1 MARRGEVSMS
11 LADLR
16 RAYAKAE
23 LDERLLDPD
32 PLRQFMSWLDEAQHA
47 ELLEPNAMTLATSTP
62 DGHPSARIVLL
73 KVADAAGFVFFTDSR
88 SQKGRELTA
97 NPRAALVFWWGEL
110 ERQVRICGTVKT
122 VSETESVEYFGSR
135 PEGSRISAW
144 ASLQSEVV
152 RDRAQLER
160 QWVEA
165 RMKHAGE
172 KIPRPAYWGGFRV
185 IPCEYEF
192 WQGRPNRLHD
202 RLRYRLL
209 DTGGWMLERLS
220 P

>member
-1 MARRGEVSMS
+1 MS

-16 RAYAKAE
+16 RAYARAQ
-23 LDERLLDPD
+23 LDEHSLDPD
-32 PLRQFMSWLDEAQHA
+32 PLRQFMSWLDEALHA

-73 KVADAAGFVFFTDSR
+73 KGADTHGFVFFTDSR
-88 SQKGRELTA
+88 SRKGRELAA

-110 ERQVRICGTVKT
+110 ERQVRICGTVQT
-122 VSETESVEYFGSR
+122 VSDDESKKYYDSR

-144 ASLQSEVV
+144 ASRQSEVV
-152 RDRAQLER
+152 QDRAQLER
-160 QWVEA
+160 QWMDA

-172 KIPRPAYWGGFRV
+172 TIPRPAYWGGFRV
-185 IPCEYEF
+185 VPREYEF
-192 WQGRPNRLHD
+192 WQGRPDRLHD
-202 RLRYRLL
+202 RVHYRLL
-209 DTGGWMLERLS
+209 DAGGWMLERLS

>member
-1 MARRGEVSMS
+1 MS

-16 RAYAKAE
+16 RAYARAE
-23 LDERLLDPD
+23 LDERKLDPD
-32 PLRQFMSWLDEAQHA
+32 PLRQFLSWLDEALHA

-73 KVADAAGFVFFTDSR
+73 KGAEPSGFTFFTDSR
-88 SQKGRELTA
+88 SRKGRELAA

-110 ERQVRICGTVKT
+110 ERQVRICGTVAT
-122 VSETESVEYFGSR
+122 VPDAESEKYYDSR

-144 ASLQSEVV
+144 ASRQSEVV

-160 QWVEA
+160 QWADA
-165 RMKHAGE
+165 RTHHAGE
-172 KIPRPAYWGGFRV
+172 HIPRPPYWGGFRV
-185 IPCEYEF
+185 VPREYEF

>member
-1 MARRGEVSMS
+1 MS

-16 RAYAKAE
+16 RAYARAE
-23 LDERLLDPD
+23 MDQRTLDPD
-32 PLRQFMSWLDEAQHA
+32 PLRQFLSWLDEALHA

-62 DGHPSARIVLL
+62 EGHPAARIVLL
-73 KVADAAGFVFFTDSR
+73 KAADASGFTFFTDFRSR
-88 SQKGRELTA
+88 KGRELTA

-110 ERQVRICGTVKT
+110 ERQVRICGTVET
-122 VSETESVEYFGSR
+122 VSDTESEKYFDSR

-144 ASLQSEVV
+144 ASHQSEVV

-160 QWVEA
+160 QWAEA
-165 RMKHAGE
+165 RMKHGGAH
-172 KIPRPAYWGGFRV
+172 IPRPPYWGGFRV
-185 IPCEYEF
+185 IPREYEF
-192 WQGRPNRLHD
+192 WQGRPDRLHD
-202 RLRYRLL
+202 RVRYRSL

>member
-1 MARRGEVSMS
+1 MS

-16 RAYAKAE
+16 RAYARAE

-32 PLRQFMSWLDEAQHA
+32 PLRQFMSWLDEALHS

-73 KVADAAGFVFFTDSR
+73 KAADSAGFVFFTDTRSR
-88 SQKGRELTA
+88 KGRELTA

-110 ERQVRICGTVKT
+110 ERQVRVCGTVTT
-122 VSETESVEYFGSR
+122 VAEAESVKYFDSR

-144 ASLQSEVV
+144 ASHQSEVV

-160 QWVEA
+160 QWADA
-165 RMKHAGE
+165 RHIHAGE
-172 KIPRPAYWGGFRV
+172 RIPRPVYWGGFRV
-185 IPCEYEF
+185 VPREYEF

-202 RLRYRLL
+202 RLRYRLM
-209 DTGGWMLERLS
+209 DTGGWLVERLS

>member
-1 MARRGEVSMS
+1 MS

-16 RAYAKAE
+16 RAYARAE
-23 LDERLLDPD
+23 LDERKLDPD
-32 PLRQFMSWLDEAQHA
+32 PLRQFLSWLDEAVHA

-73 KVADAAGFVFFTDSR
+73 KAADASGFTFFTDARSR
-88 SQKGRELTA
+88 KGSELAA
-97 NPRAALVFWWGEL
+97 NPRAELVFWWGEL
-110 ERQVRICGTVKT
+110 ERQVRICGTAET
-122 VSETESVEYFGSR
+122 VSDAESEKYFDSR

-144 ASLQSEVV
+144 ASQQSEVV

-160 QWVEA
+160 QWADA
-165 RMKHAGE
+165 RMHHGGE
-172 KIPRPAYWGGFRV
+172 RIPRPPYWGGFRML
-185 IPCEYEF
+185 PREYEF

>member
-1 MARRGEVSMS
+1 MS

-16 RAYAKAE
+16 RAYARAE

-32 PLRQFMSWLDEAQHA
+32 PLRQFLSWLDEALHA

-73 KVADAAGFVFFTDSR
+73 KAADSAGFVFFTDTRSR
-88 SQKGRELTA
+88 KGRELTA

-110 ERQVRICGTVKT
+110 ERQVRVCGTVTT
-122 VSETESVEYFGSR
+122 VSEAESVKYFDSR

-144 ASLQSEVV
+144 ASHQSEVV

-160 QWVEA
+160 QWADA
-165 RMKHAGE
+165 RRMHAGE
-172 KIPRPAYWGGFRV
+172 RIPRPPYWGGFRV
-185 IPCEYEF
+185 VPREYEF
-192 WQGRPNRLHD
+192 WQGRADRLHD
-202 RLRYRLL
+202 RMRYRLP
-209 DTGGWMLERLS
+209 DTGGWVLERLS

>member
-1 MARRGEVSMS
+1 MARRGEARMS

-16 RAYAKAE
+16 RAYAKAV
-23 LDERLLDPD
+23 LDERSLDPD

-47 ELLEPNAMTLATSTP
+47 ELLEPNAMTLATCTP
-62 DGHPSARIVLL
+62 DGHPSARVVLL
-73 KVADAAGFVFFTDSR
+73 KGADSAGFVFFGDSR
-88 SQKGRELTA
+88 SRKGREVTA

-122 VSETESVEYFGSR
+122 VSDAESVKYYDSR

-144 ASLQSEVV
+144 ASQQSEVV

-160 QWVEA
+160 QWADA
-165 RMKHAGE
+165 RTMHAGE
-172 KIPRPAYWGGFRV
+172 RIPRPPYWGGFRV
-185 IPCEYEF
+185 IPREYEF
-192 WQGRPNRLHD
+192 WQGRPDRLHD
-202 RLRYRLL
+202 RLRYTLL
-209 DTGGWMLERLS
+209 DTGVWMLERLS